1 MFLYSL
7 SLQLGMIEWS
17 NHTEKPREDLNSQN
31 NAIHS
36 VLCLNSIVF
45 FFLCANRANKSSQ
58 VVVGR
63 VSLLLSCDDDDNGG
77 RRGRTLAVHVRNEP
91 RYEIL
96 LSMKISNMRE
106 ISKRALAAE
115 LASWLKM
122 QRLDDKLL
130 QRLSGWCI
138 EFFRLKKSSLSCT
151 ILDHQLV
158 FSFNFLQFNF

>member
-36 VLCLNSIVF
+36 ILCLNSIVF
-45 FFLCANRANKSSQ
+45 FFLCANRAKKSSQ
-58 VVVGR
+58 LVVGR
-63 VSLLLSCDDDDNGG
+63 VSLLLSCDDDDNAG

-91 RYEIL
+91 SDMKYYCRWKSETWEID
-96 LSMKISNMRE
+96 
-106 ISKRALAAE
+106 KRALAAE

-122 QRLDDKLL
+122 QRLDDKLM
-130 QRLSGWCI
+130 QRLSGWYI
-138 EFFRLKKSSLSCT
+138 DFFDWRSLHVHT

-158 FSFNFLQFNF
+158 FSFNFLQLNF